1 MGDQRSRPPG
11 KEKQLLNIK
20 YIHSTSTAHAICTYL
35 YFTDLL
41 SNNIKT
47 YTNIM
52 QVMCFH

>member
-1 MGDQRSRPPG
+1 MGDQRSRPPD
-11 KEKQLLNIK
+11 KEKQLLYIK

-35 YFTDLL
+35 YFTDML

-52 QVMCFH
+52 QVMCFY

>member
-1 MGDQRSRPPG
+1 MGDQRSHYPG

-35 YFTDLL
+35 YFTDL
-41 SNNIKT
+41 SNKIKT